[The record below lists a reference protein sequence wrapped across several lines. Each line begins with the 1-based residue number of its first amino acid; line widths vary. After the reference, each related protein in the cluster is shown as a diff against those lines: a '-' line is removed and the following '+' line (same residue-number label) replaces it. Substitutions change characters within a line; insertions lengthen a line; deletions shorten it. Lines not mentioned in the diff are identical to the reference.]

1 MKIAFISNSSPYNK
15 IARSGVPYSICKELS
30 KDNKVIWI
38 YPQRETIYERL
49 LFIIG
54 VVLEKIM
61 NLFGWNMIYNPLIAK
76 MWCHSAQR
84 KINNNNFD
92 CIFTMGAMTTAYLNT
107 SLPIFCRAD
116 SIAPSMENY
125 YLFNIPKCSSKITMS
140 IEKRALHKYTRFFVP
155 SQWVIDEIK
164 RFNINEP
171 IEKFPLIETGANL
184 DSEYIQYH
192 KHTYSTTDKLNLLF
206 VGYDLKRKGID
217 EAFGATQIL
226 REEYG
231 IDACLVIM
239 GGKPEKYI
247 LESGFVRYAG
257 KKDKNIKQ
265 EFDEFYNE
273 FVSADL
279 FIFPTKAEC
288 HGIVNC
294 EAAAYGL
301 PIFSYQTGG
310 VPSYCIDRVNG
321 RCMPTTASSQ
331 DFAQAIF
338 EAIKDGSMTKY
349 SLSSRRLYE
358 ERFNWAVWGQKARKE
373 IALALKKTP
382 SYEKG

>member
-1 MKIAFISNSSPYNK
+1 MKIAFISNSNPYNK

-30 KDNKVIWI
+30 KDNEVIWI
-38 YPQRETIYERL
+38 PPQRETIYERL

-54 VVLEKIM
+54 VVLERIM

-84 KINNNNFD
+84 KINRNNFD

-125 YLFNIPKCSSKITMS
+125 YLFNIPKCSSKITMN
-140 IEKRALHKYTRFFVP
+140 IEKRALHKYTRLFAP

-164 RFNINEP
+164 QFAPHEP
-171 IEKFPLIETGANL
+171 LEKFPLIETGANL
-184 DSEYIQYH
+184 DNSYIQY
-192 KHTYSTTDKLNLLF
+192 KEHTYSTNKRVNLLF

-226 REEYG
+226 NEKYG
-231 IDACLVIM
+231 LNAQLVIM
-239 GGKPEKYI
+239 GGKPEDNI
-247 LESGFVRYAG
+247 LNSGYVRYAG
-257 KKDKNIKQ
+257 KKDKNDKRQ
-265 EFDEFYNE
+265 FDEFYQE
-273 FVSADL
+273 FADADM

-310 VPSYCIDRVNG
+310 VPSYCIDNVNG
-321 RCMPTTASSQ
+321 RCLPTASSSQ
-331 DFAQAIF
+331 DFAKAIF
-338 EAIKDGSMTKY
+338 EAICDGSMKRF
-349 SLSSRRLYE
+349 SQASRKLYE
-358 ERFNWAVWGQKARKE
+358 EKFNWAVWGRKVQKEMENSMKNN
-373 IALALKKTP
+373 
-382 SYEKG
+382 

>member
-1 MKIAFISNSSPYNK
+1 MKIAFVSLANPYNRN
-15 IARSGVPYSICKELS
+15 ARSGVPYSIFKELS
-30 KDNKVIWI
+30 VDNQVEWI
-38 YPQRETIYERL
+38 FPTKECFVEKFLWGIGILFERIIE
-49 LFIIG
+49 LFNYHLIHNSLISR
-54 VVLEKIM
+54 VL
-61 NLFGWNMIYNPLIAK
+61 
-76 MWCHSAQR
+76 CHSIQR
-84 KINNNNFD
+84 KIENKDYD
-92 CIFTMGAMTTAYLNT
+92 CVFTMGSLTTAYLKC

-116 SIAPSMENY
+116 AIAHSMIDY
-125 YLFNIPKCSSKITMS
+125 YYFGIPQFAQKMAKKID
-140 IEKRALHKYTRFFVP
+140 ELALHKYTRFFVP
-155 SQWVIDEIK
+155 SQWVVDEINK
-164 RFNINEP
+164 FNINEP

-192 KHTYSTTDKLNLLF
+192 KHSYSTKDKLNLLF

-217 EAFGATQIL
+217 EAFGATKIL

-338 EAIKDGSMTKY
+338 EAIKDGSMAKY

-373 IALALKKTP
+373 MKKAM
-382 SYEKG
+382 KNN

>member
-1 MKIAFISNSSPYNK
+1 MKIAFISNSDPFNK
-15 IARSGVPYSICKELS
+15 IARSGVPYSIWNELS
-30 KDNKVIWI
+30 KDNEVVWI
-38 YPQRETIYERL
+38 HPQRETIYEQI

-54 VVLEKIM
+54 VVLGKIM
-61 NLFGWNMIYNPLIAK
+61 NLFGWNMIYNPLIAQ
-76 MWCHSAQR
+76 MGCHSAQR
-84 KINNNNFD
+84 KINGNNFD
-92 CIFTMGAMTTAYLNT
+92 CIFTMGAMTTAYLKT

-125 YLFNIPKCSSKITMS
+125 YLFNIPKCSSKITMN

-184 DSEYIQYH
+184 DREYVQYNEH
-192 KHTYSTTDKLNLLF
+192 SYSTTDTLNLLF

-217 EAFGATQIL
+217 EAFDATKIL

-239 GGKPEKYI
+239 GGKPEDSI

-273 FVSADL
+273 FASADL

-310 VPSYCIDRVNG
+310 VPSYCIDGING
-321 RCMPTTASSQ
+321 RCLPTEASGR
-331 DFAQAIF
+331 DFAVAIF
-338 EAIKDGSMTKY
+338 EAISDGSMQKY
-349 SLSSRRLYE
+349 SKGSRRLYE
-358 ERFNWAVWGQKARKE
+358 EKFNWTVWGEKVRKE
-373 IALALKKTP
+373 MTIAMK
-382 SYEKG
+382 EV

>member
-1 MKIAFISNSSPYNK
+1 MKIAFISNSNPYNK
-15 IARSGVPYSICKELS
+15 IARSGVPYSIWNELS
-30 KDNKVIWI
+30 KDNEVVWI
-38 YPQRETIYERL
+38 HPQRETIYEQI

-54 VVLEKIM
+54 VVLGKIM
-61 NLFGWNMIYNPLIAK
+61 NLFGWNMIYNPLIAQ
-76 MWCHSAQR
+76 MGCHSAQR
-84 KINNNNFD
+84 KINGNNFD
-92 CIFTMGAMTTAYLNT
+92 CIFTMGAMTTAYLKT

-125 YLFNIPKCSSKITMS
+125 YLFNIPKCSSKITMN

-184 DSEYIQYH
+184 DREYVQYNEH
-192 KHTYSTTDKLNLLF
+192 SYSTTDTLNLLF

-217 EAFGATQIL
+217 EAFDATKIL

-239 GGKPEKYI
+239 GGKPEDSI

-273 FVSADL
+273 FASADL

-310 VPSYCIDRVNG
+310 VPSYCVDGING
-321 RCMPTTASSQ
+321 RCLPTEASGR
-331 DFAQAIF
+331 DFAAAIF
-338 EAIKDGSMTKY
+338 EAISDGSMQKY
-349 SLSSRRLYE
+349 SKGSRRLYE
-358 ERFNWAVWGQKARKE
+358 EKFNWTVWGEKVRKE
-373 IALALKKTP
+373 MTIAMK
-382 SYEKG
+382 EV